1 MVSAFVGFELSS
13 GEHTQASV
21 YSMRSERHFRRRHH
35 TIITPPGLNGEQT
48 GSHAVLFRVR
58 DMFFLKQES
67 RNKSHQPVV
76 FPHANPHK
84 TLWSSS

>member
-35 TIITPPGLNGEQT
+35 IVTTPS
-48 GSHAVLFRVR
+48 SHRQDRTASKPVRMLFYSAFEIC
-58 DMFFLKQES
+58 FF
-67 RNKSHQPVV
+67 
-76 FPHANPHK
+76 
-84 TLWSSS
+84 